1 VSFAVGSLVRA
12 RGREWVVLP
21 ESEDQLLVLRPLGGT
36 EDEVTGIY
44 LPLETVE
51 PATFGL
57 PEPSKPGDHLSCR
70 LLRDALR
77 LSFRSSAGPFRSFA
91 RIAVEPRPYQLVPLL
106 MALRLDPV
114 RLLIADDVGI
124 GKTVEAALVARELLD
139 RGEVNRMVV
148 LCPPQL
154 AEQWQEELRTKFNID
169 AELVLASTAARL
181 ERSCGLDQSIFDVF
195 PRLVVSIDFIKSDR
209 RREDFLRACPELV
222 IVDEAHSCAFSRAGR
237 GGRHQRYQLLKGL
250 ASDPDRHLIL
260 VTATPHSGKEDAFRS
275 LLAFLEP
282 EFAHLPAD
290 LAGEENEH
298 HRRRLAAH
306 LVQRR
311 RPDIRS
317 YLDTETPFPERED
330 KEESYQLSPE
340 YHQLFEH
347 MLRYAR
353 ETVRVPDENRFR
365 QRVRWWSALALLR
378 SLASSPVAA
387 AATLRN
393 RSAVAD
399 AESEEAV
406 EEIGIRSVM
415 DQLDDDPEQAV
426 DTTPGAESGEEFEE
440 ARNSRKRRLEM
451 ARMADALIGEKDLK
465 LTKAV
470 GLIQSLLDEGFSPI
484 IFCRFIATAEYVAD
498 QLRRRLR
505 DQVEVAA
512 VTGTLPPAE
521 REERVAELVKAPK
534 RVLVCTDCL
543 SEGINLQQGF
553 DAVFH
558 YDLTWNPTRHE
569 QREGRVDRYGQTK
582 SKIRVLTY
590 YGIDNQI
597 DGIVLDVLLRKHKT
611 IRNSLGVSVA
621 VPVDPEKVME
631 AVFEGLLLR
640 EQAGRTDLQ
649 LTMFDDFFKPRRE
662 ELHRDWE
669 SAASREK
676 RSRTMFAQQT
686 IKVEAVSQELSEARD
701 AVGSGADAA
710 AFLELAVKSHRG
722 LVNRNGDYRI
732 DLSETPRGL
741 KDAMGCPDKFS
752 ARFELPVQED
762 QVLLTRTHPFIEGLA
777 NYVIDTALDPQL
789 EGGARRCGAI
799 RTASVRIRTTLLL
812 VRYRF
817 HIMTLRAGNDKSLLA
832 EEVQLL
838 GFTGAPD
845 NARWIDSDEAR
856 KLLEAVPAGSILPE
870 QASHSV
876 QRILDGYPH
885 LERRIV
891 EHADL
896 RAAEL
901 LESHQR
907 VRQATRMRGIRYRVD
922 PQLPADL
929 LGIYVYLPAGA

>member
-1 VSFAVGSLVRA
+1 
-12 RGREWVVLP
+12 
-21 ESEDQLLVLRPLGGT
+21 
-36 EDEVTGIY
+36 
-44 LPLETVE
+44 
-51 PATFGL
+51 
-57 PEPSKPGDHLSCR
+57 
-70 LLRDALR
+70 
-77 LSFRSSAGPFRSFA
+77 
-91 RIAVEPRPYQLVPLL
+91 
-106 MALRLDPV
+106 M
-114 RLLIADDVGI
+114 
-124 GKTVEAALVARELLD
+124 
-139 RGEVNRMVV
+139 
-148 LCPPQL
+148 
-154 AEQWQEELRTKFNID
+154 
-169 AELVLASTAARL
+169 
-181 ERSCGLDQSIFDVF
+181 
-195 PRLVVSIDFIKSDR
+195 
-209 RREDFLRACPELV
+209 
-222 IVDEAHSCAFSRAGR
+222 
-237 GGRHQRYQLLKGL
+237 
-250 ASDPDRHLIL
+250 
-260 VTATPHSGKEDAFRS
+260 
-275 LLAFLEP
+275 
-282 EFAHLPAD
+282 
-290 LAGEENEH
+290 
-298 HRRRLAAH
+298 
-306 LVQRR
+306 
-311 RPDIRS
+311 
-317 YLDTETPFPERED
+317 
-330 KEESYQLSPE
+330 
-340 YHQLFEH
+340 
-347 MLRYAR
+347 
-353 ETVRVPDENRFR
+353 
-365 QRVRWWSALALLR
+365 
-378 SLASSPVAA
+378 
-387 AATLRN
+387 
-393 RSAVAD
+393 
-399 AESEEAV
+399 
-406 EEIGIRSVM
+406 
-415 DQLDDDPEQAV
+415 
-426 DTTPGAESGEEFEE
+426 
-440 ARNSRKRRLEM
+440 
-451 ARMADALIGEKDLK
+451 
-465 LTKAV
+465 
-470 GLIQSLLDEGFSPI
+470 
-484 IFCRFIATAEYVAD
+484 
-498 QLRRRLR
+498 
-505 DQVEVAA
+505 
-512 VTGTLPPAE
+512 TGTLPPAE

-870 QASHSV
+870 QA
-876 QRILDGYPH
+876 
-885 LERRIV
+885 
-891 EHADL
+891 
-896 RAAEL
+896 
-901 LESHQR
+901 
-907 VRQATRMRGIRYRVD
+907 
-922 PQLPADL
+922 
-929 LGIYVYLPAGA
+929 